1 MSSSFMSLLKFN
13 SLGFFFLKILIDEG
27 YSFVCVLLGEYNYMF
42 ITLYPDKV
50 DNHIFYISFYFIN
63 KY

>member
-42 ITLYPDKV
+42 ITLNPDKV